1 MVEYLVA
8 DSAFS
13 NTYFAVPA
21 YKRFPGENCNNI
33 HVGFNTLLA
42 ALCVHSEHTNGICKG
57 SCPWLS
63 HIPIKVSN
71 RALIKRLIKCQSNS
85 HFIQS
90 FCEA

>member
-1 MVEYLVA
+1 
-8 DSAFS
+8 
-13 NTYFAVPA
+13 
-21 YKRFPGENCNNI
+21 
-33 HVGFNTLLA
+33 
-42 ALCVHSEHTNGICKG
+42 VHSELTNGICKG
-57 SCPWLS
+57 PCPWLS